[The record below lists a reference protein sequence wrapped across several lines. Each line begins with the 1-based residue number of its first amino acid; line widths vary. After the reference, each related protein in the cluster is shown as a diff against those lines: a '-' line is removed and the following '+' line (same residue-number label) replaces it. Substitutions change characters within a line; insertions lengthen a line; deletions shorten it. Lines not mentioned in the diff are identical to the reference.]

1 MYGILAKDADLRKL
15 FPSSLYNGSDVLLEV
30 VFLFR
35 RKLHLV
41 KALTPDLPANNAVL
55 SARSV
60 PASGLEEERHS
71 KQAEE
76 ASKETKSVSSK

>member
-1 MYGILAKDADLRKL
+1 MAVMYCWKY
-15 FPSSLYNGSDVLLEV
+15 S
-30 VFLFR
+30 FLFR

-55 SARSV
+55 SARSI
-60 PASGLEEERHS
+60 PASRLEEERHS

-76 ASKETKSVSSK
+76 ASEETESLNNK